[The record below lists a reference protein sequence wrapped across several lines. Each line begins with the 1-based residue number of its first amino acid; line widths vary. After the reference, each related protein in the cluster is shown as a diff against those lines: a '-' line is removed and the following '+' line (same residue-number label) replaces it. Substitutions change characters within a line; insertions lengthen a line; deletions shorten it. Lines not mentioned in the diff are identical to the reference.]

1 MPLKKIN
8 NNYWQKRMKKFMEYH
23 QAGKGNDF
31 DKFSKLEYKDVYN
44 DAVNGL
50 KTKNS
55 KSSWKMLKKLSNYN
69 SNA

>member
-1 MPLKKIN
+1 
-8 NNYWQKRMKKFMEYH
+8 MEYQ

>member
-8 NNYWQKRMKKFMEYH
+8 NNYWQKRMKKFMEYQ